1 MIGYNPFLAEV
12 RQNPYQFYAA
22 LRREAPVYEVDGL
35 GIRAVSRY
43 DDVLAVVR
51 NHRVF
56 SSAAMNFTP
65 VREQYLGADVATL
78 IGADPPVH
86 TRLRGLVSRAFTPRR
101 IAELEGR
108 IREITSDLIGAIAGK
123 PRCDLTADLS
133 FPLPVIVIAEMLGVE
148 PERRAEFKHWS
159 DDIVRLI
166 SGTQNQDAPPG
177 MGESMRAFRGYFE
190 EIIERRRRE
199 PREDLIS
206 ALVRA
211 QEADDAL
218 TAQEVLAFAT
228 LLLVAGNET
237 TTNLIGNAVVALLDH
252 PDQLEQVRRN
262 PMLVPNVVE
271 ETLRYDGPVQGLF
284 RLTTEDTEIGGT
296 RVPAGAVVMPLFAS
310 ADRDER
316 KFPDPDRFDVT
327 RDAGDHVAFGF
338 GIHFCLGAPLARLE
352 ARVALEVLLSRL
364 PPFERVEPSVEYIE
378 SIFLRGPKRLILR
391 LR

>member
-1 MIGYNPFLAEV
+1 MIGYNPFLPEV
-12 RQNPYQFYAA
+12 RQNPYPFYAG
-22 LRREAPVYEVDGL
+22 LRREAPVYEIEGL

-43 DDVLAVVR
+43 NDVLAVVR

-65 VREQYLGADVATL
+65 VREHYLGADVATL

-86 TRLRGLVSRAFTPRR
+86 TRLRSLVSRAFTPRR
-101 IAELEGR
+101 VAELEGR
-108 IREITSDLIGAIAGK
+108 IREITSALIGMLADK
-123 PRCDLTADLS
+123 PYFDLTADLS
-133 FPLPVIVIAEMLGVE
+133 VPLPVIVIAEMLGVE
-148 PERRAEFKHWS
+148 PERRAEFKRWS

-166 SGTQNQDAPPG
+166 SGTPDQEEPPG
-177 MGESMRAFRGYFE
+177 MRESMRAFRGYFE

-211 QEADDAL
+211 QEADEAL
-218 TAQEVLAFAT
+218 TPQEILAFAT

-252 PDQLEQVRRN
+252 PDQLERVRRD
-262 PMLVPNVVE
+262 PTLVPNVVE

-284 RLTTEDTEIGGT
+284 RLATEDTEVGG
-296 RVPAGAVVMPLFAS
+296 VPIPAGAIVMPLFAS

-316 KFPDPDRFDVT
+316 KFPDPDRFDVG
-327 RDAGDHVAFGF
+327 RDGQDHVAFGF

-352 ARVALEVLLSRL
+352 ARVALQALLSRL
-364 PPFERVEPSVEYIE
+364 PSFARAEPTVEYIE
-378 SIFLRGPKRLILR
+378 SIFLRGPKALMLR

>member
-1 MIGYNPFLAEV
+1 MIGYNPFLPEV
-12 RQNPYQFYAA
+12 RQNPYPFYAG
-22 LRREAPVYEVDGL
+22 LRREAPVYEIDGL

-108 IREITSDLIGAIAGK
+108 IREITSELIAPIAAE
-123 PRCDLTADLS
+123 PRFDLTADLS

-148 PERRAEFKHWS
+148 PERRAEFKRWS
-159 DDIVRLI
+159 DDIVRLV
-166 SGTQNQDAPPG
+166 SGTPNQDGPSG
-177 MGESMRAFRGYFE
+177 MQESMRTFRGYFD

-199 PREDLIS
+199 PREDVVS

-252 PDQLEQVRRN
+252 PDQLEKVRRN
-262 PMLVPNVVE
+262 PTLIPNVVE

-296 RVPAGAVVMPLFAS
+296 RIPAGAVVMPLFAS

-316 KFPDPDRFDVT
+316 KFADPDRFDVT

-352 ARVALEVLLSRL
+352 ATVALEALLSRV
-364 PPFERVEPSVEYIE
+364 PPFERAEPTVEYIE
-378 SIFLRGPKRLILR
+378 SIFLRGPKRLMLS
-391 LR
+391 LL

>member
-1 MIGYNPFLAEV
+1 MTGYNPFLPEV
-12 RQNPYQFYAA
+12 RQNPYPFYAA
-22 LRREAPVYEVDGL
+22 LRREAPVYEVEGL

-65 VREQYLGADVATL
+65 VREHYLGADVATL

-108 IREITSDLIGAIAGK
+108 IREITSELIAPLAGQSLF
-123 PRCDLTADLS
+123 DLTADLS

-148 PERRAEFKHWS
+148 PERRAEFKRWS

-166 SGTQNQDAPPG
+166 SATPNQEEPSG
-177 MGESMRAFRGYFE
+177 MQESMRTFRAYFE
-190 EIIERRRRE
+190 EIIDRRRRE

-211 QEADDAL
+211 QGTDDAL

-237 TTNLIGNAVVALLDH
+237 TTNLIGNAVVALLAH
-252 PDQLEQVRRN
+252 PEQLKKVRQDLT
-262 PMLVPNVVE
+262 LVPNVVE

-284 RLTTEDTEIGGT
+284 RLATEDTELGGT
-296 RVPAGAVVMPLFAS
+296 PVPAGTVVMPLFAS

-316 KFPDPDRFDVT
+316 KFPHPDRFDVT
-327 RDAGDHVAFGF
+327 RNTEDHIAFGF

-352 ARVALEVLLSRL
+352 AKVALEALLSRV
-364 PPFERVEPSVEYIE
+364 PPFERAEPTVEYID
-378 SIFLRGPKRLILR
+378 SIFLRGPKRLMLSTR
-391 LR
+391 

>member
-1 MIGYNPFLAEV
+1 MVAYNPFSPEV
-12 RQNPYQFYAA
+12 RQDPYRFYAM
-22 LRREAPVYEVDGL
+22 LRREAPVYEVEGL

-56 SSAAMNFTP
+56 SSGAMNFTP
-65 VREQYLGADVATL
+65 VREHYFGADVATV
-78 IGADPPVH
+78 IDADPPVH
-86 TRLRGLVSRAFTPRR
+86 TRLRGLVNRAFTPRR

-108 IREITSDLIGAIAGK
+108 IRDITSELIAAITGK
-123 PRCDLTADLS
+123 PRFDLTAELS

-148 PERRAEFKHWS
+148 PERRAEFKQWS

-166 SGTQNQDAPPG
+166 SGTPNQEEPPG
-177 MGESMRAFRGYFE
+177 IRENMRAFRTYFE
-190 EIIERRRRE
+190 DIIERRRRE
-199 PREDLIS
+199 PRDDLIS

-218 TAQEVLAFAT
+218 TPHEVLAFAT
-228 LLLVAGNET
+228 LLLIAGNET

-252 PDQLEQVRRN
+252 PAELEKVRRDLTLI
-262 PMLVPNVVE
+262 PKLVE

-284 RLTTEDTEIGGT
+284 RLTTEDTEIAGT
-296 RVPAGAVVMPLFAS
+296 PIPAGTVVMPLFAS

-316 KFPDPDRFDVT
+316 RFPDPDRFDVT
-327 RDAGDHVAFGF
+327 RDGADHVAFGF

-352 ARVALEVLLSRL
+352 AKVALEALLSRL
-364 PPFERVEPSVEYIE
+364 PSFERVEPTVEYIE
-378 SIFLRGPKRLILR
+378 SIFLRGPRRLMLQVR
-391 LR
+391 